1 MSSLLSENNKKMIA
15 SYARSC
21 VAAGLAVYMTG
32 NTNPKDIATAAFAG
46 LVPVIMRWL
55 NPSDPAFGRGK

>member
-1 MSSLLSENNKKMIA
+1 MSSLLNENNKKMLA

-21 VAAGLAVYMTG
+21 IGAGLAVYMTG
-32 NTNPKDIATAAFAG
+32 NTSPKDIATAALAG

>member
-1 MSSLLSENNKKMIA
+1 MSSLLSENNKKMLA

-32 NTNPKDIATAAFAG
+32 NTNPKDIGAAA
-46 LVPVIMRWL
+46 LAAIVPVILRWL

>member
-1 MSSLLSENNKKMIA
+1 MSSLLNESNKKMLA

-21 VAAGLAVYMTG
+21 VGAGLAVYMTG
-32 NTNPKDIATAAFAG
+32 NTSPKDIATAAFAG

-55 NPSDPAFGRGK
+55 NPNDSAFGRGK

>member
-1 MSSLLSENNKKMIA
+1 MSSLLSENNKKMLA

-32 NTNPKDIATAAFAG
+32 NTNPRDIATAAFAG

>member
-1 MSSLLSENNKKMIA
+1 MSSLLSENNKKMLA

-32 NTNPKDIATAAFAG
+32 NTNPRDIATAAFAG
-46 LVPVIMRWL
+46 LVPVIVRWL
-55 NPSDPAFGRGK
+55 NPNDSAFGRGK

>member
-1 MSSLLSENNKKMIA
+1 MSSLLSENNKKMLA

-32 NTNPKDIATAAFAG
+32 NTNPKDIGAAVLAAV
-46 LVPVIMRWL
+46 VPVILRWL

>member
-1 MSSLLSENNKKMIA
+1 MSSLLSEENKKMLA

-32 NTNPKDIATAAFAG
+32 NTNPKDIGAAA
-46 LVPVIMRWL
+46 LAAVVPVILRWL

>member
-1 MSSLLSENNKKMIA
+1 MSSLLSENNKKMLA

-55 NPSDPAFGRGK
+55 NPNDSAFGRSK

>member
-1 MSSLLSENNKKMIA
+1 MSSLLSENNKKMLA

-21 VAAGLAVYMTG
+21 VAAGIAVYITG

>member
-1 MSSLLSENNKKMIA
+1 MSSLLSENNKKMLA

-21 VAAGLAVYMTG
+21 VSAGLAVYMTG

-46 LVPVIMRWL
+46 LIPVIMRWL
-55 NPSDPAFGRGK
+55 NPNDSAFGRSK

>member
-1 MSSLLSENNKKMIA
+1 MSSLLSENNKKMLA

-32 NTNPKDIATAAFAG
+32 NTNPKDIGAAA
-46 LVPVIMRWL
+46 LAAVVPVILRWL